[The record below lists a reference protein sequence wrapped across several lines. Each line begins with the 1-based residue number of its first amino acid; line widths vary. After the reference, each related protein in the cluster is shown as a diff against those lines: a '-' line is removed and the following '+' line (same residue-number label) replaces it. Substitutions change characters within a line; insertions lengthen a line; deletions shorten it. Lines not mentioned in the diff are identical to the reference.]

1 MTAIR
6 RHLATMLALAALT
19 ATSVAGAAVQA
30 PADAQHTRAAGMDG
44 CVQSMAAAEHGGT
57 GTTPHCPSTPMA
69 ASGPC
74 GGPAALPVESRIEL
88 DGDSPADVSTTGP
101 GEMRDLLLATP
112 FFRPPIA

>member
-19 ATSVAGAAVQA
+19 ATSVAGVAVQA
-30 PADAQHTRAAGMDG
+30 PAGAQHTRAAGPDG
-44 CVQSMAAAEHGGT
+44 CVQSMAAVDDGST
-57 GTTPHCPSTPMA
+57 GTPHCPSAPMA

-74 GGPAALPVESRIEL
+74 GGPVALPVESRIEL